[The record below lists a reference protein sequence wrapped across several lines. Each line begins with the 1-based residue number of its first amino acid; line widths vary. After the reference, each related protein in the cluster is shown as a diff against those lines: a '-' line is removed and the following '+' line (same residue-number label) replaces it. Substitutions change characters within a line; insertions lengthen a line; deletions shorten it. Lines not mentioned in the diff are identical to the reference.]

1 MRYGRASE
9 QRPVFEPEIHTV
21 EQVLLA
27 SFGEMCLLQGTAGH
41 TESGVLQ
48 DDFSKEKPLLCCFG
62 FVFNEES
69 RGMDLWDLVTNR
81 QTWQQK
87 SWREALQGRLGELQ
101 SLDTEELG
109 PFSLK
114 AEVKNSLSSW
124 EGKPNFSNQLFT
136 RQPRE

>member
-1 MRYGRASE
+1 MPAVYNARIVFLCLREGASAN
-9 QRPVFEPEIHTV
+9 F
-21 EQVLLA
+21 LLLYLD
-27 SFGEMCLLQGTAGH
+27 SWQ
-41 TESGVLQ
+41 SV
-48 DDFSKEKPLLCCFG
+48 FG